1 MLFHELEVEAVH
13 MDHRGALGCWWLL
26 LAGPLLGACAGPGIR
41 VANDTTYVLSQIEI
55 TTPSQTESFGTLAP
69 REMSDYV
76 GFSEAYKYA
85 AARFV
90 AAGSQWEINP
100 IDYVDE
106 DELGAGDYTYHL
118 ATASTGLDTVYLFT
132 TED

>member
-1 MLFHELEVEAVH
+1 MVGFSA
-13 MDHRGALGCWWLL
+13 LL
-26 LAGPLLGACAGPGIR
+26 LAAACLGGCAGPDIR
-41 VANDTTYVLSQIEI
+41 VANDTTYMLSQIEI

-90 AAGSQWEINP
+90 AAGSPWEINP
-100 IDYVDE
+100 IDYGDT
-106 DELGAGDYTYHL
+106 DELGAGEYTYHL